1 MAVAIA
7 GLLVGV
13 VLGVRGTSF
22 IGVDVVSLNGAAGVF
37 WEVSGISRAA
47 TVFRGSSSRSMLLM
61 AFRAAS
67 RVPMPITPATP
78 RNCLRHI
85 REGLAET
92 IVVDG

>member
-1 MAVAIA
+1 MAVGIA
-7 GLLVGV
+7 GPLVGV
-13 VLGVRGTSF
+13 ASGVRGISS
-22 IGVDVVSLNGAAGVF
+22 IGVDVVSLIGAAGVV
-37 WEVSGISRAA
+37 WEETGISLAA
-47 TVFRGSSSRSMLLM
+47 TVFRGSSSRSMFLM
-61 AFRAAS
+61 AFRAAT